1 MSSEKIIVLLSAE
14 KNNSPLERWKQTI
27 LPLSAEKKQFSFW
40 ALKKNSRFGRW
51 KKPFSSWA
59 LRTQFS
65 SWALKKI
72 VFLLRAEKNSSP
84 FERWKNQFSWE
95 LKKILLLSAE
105 KEPFSS
111 SAQRWNKNNSPLDR

>member
-27 LPLSAEKKQFSFW
+27 LHLSAEKTTILFLSAEKNFSFW
-40 ALKKNSRFGRW
+40 ALKK
-51 KKPFSSWA
+51 A
-59 LRTQFS
+59 
-65 SWALKKI
+65 
-72 VFLLRAEKNSSP
+72 FLLLSSKNSILLLSAEKNSSP

-105 KEPFSS
+105 KKHS
-111 SAQRWNKNNSPLDR
+111 L